1 MIEAPV
7 AAKAA
12 AAARNL
18 VIWSPPAGDNALT
31 ASFISIFL
39 LIIYFIPKQEES
51 IVKLATF
58 RSRGKEKI
66 GVVHSHDSRLFDLA
80 TAADR
85 DGKSN
90 PAFASMLQLIDAG
103 PSALDQAQKLFDK
116 GNNDESL
123 SENVGGAEILA
134 PIPEPRQMRDG
145 MSFPLHILQAPRGQL
160 KLAARARNDM
170 AELAR
175 IEAEPPGE
183 LPEIYRKQPIYYIT
197 NRFSVR
203 GTNTTVKWPRYS
215 KVMDYELEFGIIT
228 KNKGANIPASKA
240 KDHIFG
246 YTIFNDFSARDAQR
260 IEMEGRLGPAKGKSF
275 DGGNVMGPWIVT
287 PDEIGDPYKL
297 KVEARV
303 NGKMRSQGVTEGM
316 LFSFEEI
323 IAHVTKDETLMPGEF
338 IGSGTVGNGCG
349 LELGWFL
356 EHGDTIEL
364 DVEKIGVLKN
374 KVERQDA

>member
-1 MIEAPV
+1 M
-7 AAKAA
+7 
-12 AAARNL
+12 
-18 VIWSPPAGDNALT
+18 
-31 ASFISIFL
+31 
-39 LIIYFIPKQEES
+39 
-51 IVKLATF
+51 KLATF
-58 RSRGKEKI
+58 RSDGREKI
-66 GVVHSHDSRLFDLA
+66 ALVHGNDSRLFDVA
-80 TAADR
+80 AAADR
-85 DGKSN
+85 NGKSN

-103 PSALDQAQKLFDK
+103 SSALDEVQKLFDQN
-116 GNNDESL
+116 GEDERL
-123 SENVGGAEILA
+123 SENVSSAEILA

-160 KLAARARNDM
+160 KLAARAKNDM

-175 IEAEPPGE
+175 IEAEPLGE
-183 LPEIYRKQPIYYIT
+183 LPEVYRKQPIYYIT

-215 KVMDYELEFGIIT
+215 KVMDYELEFGVIT
-228 KNKGANIPASKA
+228 KNMAANIPASKA
-240 KDHIFG
+240 RDHIFG

-260 IEMEGRLGPAKGKSF
+260 VEMEGRLGPAKGKSF

-349 LELGWFL
+349 LELGWYL